1 MYYRRKILL
10 AVLGEMGSKLSRTDM
25 QKLLFLFCERQREN
39 NPAGRQASY
48 EFVPY
53 RFGGF
58 SFQSYA
64 DKRTLTKYGYLSD
77 VDRWEL
83 TDKGRNFGSTLK
95 NEDYAALQQVAARYG
110 KMRGNPLLKEV
121 YRNYPYYA
129 IYSEILEKVLTPDE
143 IKQVEAQ
150 RPKETSEAFFTIG
163 YEGIT
168 QENYLNKLIRNN
180 VKLLCDV
187 RKNALS
193 MKYGFS
199 KNQLKDACVGVGIQY
214 LHIPD
219 LGIVS
224 KKRKELNT
232 QVDYERLFSEYERT
246 TLREEKKSLERLLTL
261 LKQYKR
267 IAITCFEACETQC
280 HRGRVANALQKMPEW
295 DCSVKHL

>member
-10 AVLGEMGSKLSRTDM
+10 ALLEKMGGKLLPTDM
-25 QKLLFLFCERQREN
+25 QKLLFLFCERQREKN
-39 NPAGRQASY
+39 Y

-77 VDRWEL
+77 VDGWEL
-83 TDKGRNFGSTLK
+83 TDKGRNFSSTLK
-95 NEDYAALQQVAARYG
+95 NEDQTALQQVAARYG
-110 KMRGNPLLKEV
+110 KMRGNPLVKEV

-129 IYSEILEKVLTPDE
+129 IYSEILEKVLSQEE
-143 IKQVEAQ
+143 IKKVEAQ
-150 RPKETSEAFFTIG
+150 RPKENSEAFFTIG
-163 YEGIT
+163 YEGIS
-168 QENYLNKLIRNN
+168 QERYLNKLIKNN

-187 RKNALS
+187 RKNPLS

-199 KNQLKDACVGVGIQY
+199 KNQLKDACEHVGIQY

-219 LGIVS
+219 LGIVPE
-224 KKRKELNT
+224 KRKELNT
-232 QVDYERLFSEYERT
+232 KEDYERLFEEYERT
-246 TLREEKKSLERLLTL
+246 TLREEKESLDRLLTL

-280 HRGRVANALQKMPEW
+280 HRGKVAKTLQKMPEW
-295 DCSVKHL
+295 KYPVKHL

>member
-10 AVLGEMGSKLSRTDM
+10 ALLEEMGGKLRPTDM
-25 QKLLFLFCERQREN
+25 QKLLFLFCEGQRKK
-39 NPAGRQASY
+39 SY

-64 DKRTLTKYGYLSD
+64 DKRTLTKYSYLSD
-77 VDRWEL
+77 VDGWDL
-83 TDKGRNFGSTLK
+83 TDKGRNFSSTLK
-95 NEDYAALQQVAARYG
+95 NEDCAVLQQVVARYG
-110 KMRGNPLLKEV
+110 KIRGNPLVREV

-143 IKQVEAQ
+143 IKHVEAL
-150 RPKETSEAFFTIG
+150 RPKDNSEAFFTIG
-163 YEGIT
+163 YEGIS
-168 QENYLNKLIRNN
+168 QERYLNKLIKNN

-187 RKNALS
+187 RKNPLS

-199 KNQLKDACVGVGIQY
+199 KNQLKSACESVGIQY

-232 QVDYERLFSEYERT
+232 QADYERLFEEYERT

-267 IAITCFEACETQC
+267 VAITCFEACETQC
-280 HRGRVANALQKMPEW
+280 HRGRVAKTLQKMPEW
-295 DCSVKHL
+295 DYPVMHL